1 MQEKVYITGHKNP
14 DSDSICAAIAYANY
28 KNIVGDYQAIPIRLG
43 RVSRETQFILDYFG
57 LEKPELKETIKLS
70 VEDLDFDRVSPL
82 SPDLS
87 LKMALAIME
96 KNGLKSMPVADD
108 DGSLIGMVTSS
119 DIIRKYIDI
128 WDNAILG
135 RSGTTLDHIVETLS
149 AKLIHSRD
157 DRENGFAK
165 TVVVAMDT
173 KHAKDYVEKD
183 DIAICGSR
191 EDAQLLCI
199 DREVGVVVI
208 TGGVEPSKKV
218 VERAKEK
225 NINVI
230 VSPQDTYTASKLISQ
245 AMPVRYAMTSEN
257 LQSFSIDDL
266 VDEVRVEMT
275 KTRFGA
281 YPVVDQAKKVVGT
294 LSRYHLISSKKK
306 NIILVDHNERSQSID
321 GLEDAE
327 ILEIIDHHRVANVY
341 TGKPIF
347 FRNEPIGSTSSIIAS
362 IFFENGIRPS
372 REIAGILA
380 GALISD
386 TLLLKSPTAT
396 KRDAR
401 ILERLATIAEI
412 DPEKFANEM
421 FKAGTSLEGKEPN
434 EIITQD
440 FKEFKIAEN
449 IVAISQVFTMDMEAM
464 EKMRADLL
472 AEMES
477 IRSQKGYSSLV
488 LLLTDIFNESSEVVV
503 VGDNKEKIAGAFG
516 TTVRENV
523 FKAPGVVSRKKQVVP
538 PITAALQVEE

>member
-230 VSPQDTYTASKLISQ
+230 VSPQDTYTASKLI
-245 AMPVRYAMTSEN
+245 
-257 LQSFSIDDL
+257 
-266 VDEVRVEMT
+266 
-275 KTRFGA
+275 
-281 YPVVDQAKKVVGT
+281 
-294 LSRYHLISSKKK
+294 
-306 NIILVDHNERSQSID
+306 
-321 GLEDAE
+321 
-327 ILEIIDHHRVANVY
+327 
-341 TGKPIF
+341 
-347 FRNEPIGSTSSIIAS
+347 
-362 IFFENGIRPS
+362 
-372 REIAGILA
+372 
-380 GALISD
+380 
-386 TLLLKSPTAT
+386 
-396 KRDAR
+396 
-401 ILERLATIAEI
+401 
-412 DPEKFANEM
+412 
-421 FKAGTSLEGKEPN
+421 
-434 EIITQD
+434 
-440 FKEFKIAEN
+440 
-449 IVAISQVFTMDMEAM
+449 
-464 EKMRADLL
+464 
-472 AEMES
+472 
-477 IRSQKGYSSLV
+477 
-488 LLLTDIFNESSEVVV
+488 
-503 VGDNKEKIAGAFG
+503 
-516 TTVRENV
+516 
-523 FKAPGVVSRKKQVVP
+523 
-538 PITAALQVEE
+538 